1 MRYLVPF
8 VVGVLLAS
16 ATLPLAAK
24 PEPPQPTLVLSTPGL
39 APTAQTSG
47 EVGGSVTEP

>member
-24 PEPPQPTLVLSTPGL
+24 PEPQQPTLVISPPGL
-39 APTAQTSG
+39 APTAQISG
-47 EVGGSVTEP
+47 EVDGSVAEP